1 MPMITL
7 ASFVVVPNPLFAGG
21 TVEQAVLEAMN
32 ARRYGLRN
40 FPDDHLDDG
49 PVVANFFG
57 SRKQRGLH
65 LLHDSNTRHRSPAD
79 AARSQ
84 TVAHGIAAL
93 QAAPLGSGLAP
104 RARPWAEESR

>member
-32 ARRYGLRN
+32 ARRYGLRYL
-40 FPDDHLDDG
+40 PDDHLDDG

-65 LLHDSNTRHRSPAD
+65 LLHDSNTLQRRPVMPNLLLRDADPSMAVRRSA
-79 AARSQ
+79 
-84 TVAHGIAAL
+84 T
-93 QAAPLGSGLAP
+93 P
-104 RARPWAEESR
+104 RAPGRSGPSRNPHL